1 MTHKLMTST
10 KYQTRV
16 TKKASAGFTLL
27 EVLVALLVLSVGLL
41 GLAALQTFSLKLNHQ
56 AYERTQ
62 ATLLIDDI
70 IDRMR
75 ANPEGVKLG
84 AYNSVSS
91 STTLP
96 SYNNCATTDCRTGT
110 DFANYD
116 IAMWKSAI
124 QANGMLAA
132 GTGAIESPDGM
143 LFTVTVTWQEHDLT
157 MNQTM
162 TVRLN

>member
-1 MTHKLMTST
+1 MTPTN
-10 KYQTRV
+10 YQTRV
-16 TKKASAGFTLL
+16 IKKASAGFTLL

-84 AYNSVSS
+84 AYNSVGPGAP
-91 STTLP
+91 P

>member
-1 MTHKLMTST
+1 MVHYRNKNII
-10 KYQTRV
+10 RV
-16 TKKASAGFTLL
+16 EKAETGFTLL

-75 ANPEGVKLG
+75 ANPEGVAAG
-84 AYNSVSS
+84 AYNSVGPGS
-91 STTLP
+91 P
-96 SYNNCATTDCRTGT
+96 PGYVNCATSDCRTGT
-110 DFANYD
+110 NLANYD
-116 IAMWKSAI
+116 VAMWKSAI
-124 QANGMLAA
+124 GPVNGILAA
-132 GTGAIESPDGM
+132 GTGAISSADGAN
-143 LFTVTVTWQEHDLT
+143 FTITVTWQEHDLN

-162 TVRLN
+162 TVRLR